1 MSIWLNNKKLIP
13 NTRFFAF
20 EKSDHILFLEETKKF
35 IAELIK
41 FSQISIMSKNVSD
54 QLVEV
59 LVEAGIKRIYA
70 VTGDSLN
77 HVNAA
82 VCRNGKIKWIHV
94 RHEETAAYAAGA
106 EAYLNGLACCA
117 GSSGPG
123 HVHLINGLYDAHR
136 SSASVLAIASTIP
149 SKEFGTGYFQETN
162 TIKLFDDCSCYNQ
175 VAITPA
181 QLPRMLQAA
190 LQHAVHKK
198 GVAVIGLPGDIT
210 DLPAIEAETTTILFR
225 NRAVVRPSDE
235 EMLQLA
241 ALLNSHKK
249 VTLFCGLGAAESHKE
264 ILQLA
269 EKLKSPVAYSYKAKM
284 AIQHDNPFEV
294 GLTGLLGIPSAYHS
308 MHECELLVLLGTDFP
323 YTTFMPVKN
332 KIVQIDI
339 KPENLGRRA
348 KLDLGLCGDVK
359 DTLQLL
365 IPMIALKKDA
375 NFLDQQLEF
384 YKEVKKNLQVYVN
397 DPGKPNAIHPEFV
410 ASVIN
415 ELAAHDA
422 IFTVDTGMCC
432 VWAARY
438 INGTGE
444 RKMLGSYNH
453 GSMANAMPQAIG
465 AALAC
470 PGKQVIAFCGDGG
483 LSMMMGDLMTIVQY
497 KLPVKIIVFNNRSLG
512 MVKLEMEVAGI
523 PDHETDMLNPD
534 FTKIAEAMGMPGI
547 TIIDPIEVRPLL
559 EMVFLQE
566 GPILVTIQ
574 TDPNALAMPPKLEFD
589 QMKGMALYM
598 GKMMLSGRMDEA
610 FNIISSNYK
619 HLGEVL

>member
-1 MSIWLNNKKLIP
+1 
-13 NTRFFAF
+13 
-20 EKSDHILFLEETKKF
+20 
-35 IAELIK
+35 
-41 FSQISIMSKNVSD
+41 MSKNISD
-54 QLVEV
+54 QLVEI
-59 LVEAGIKRIYA
+59 LVEAGIQRIYA

-82 VCRNGKIKWIHV
+82 VHRNGKIKWIHV
-94 RHEETAAYAAGA
+94 RHEETAAFAAGA
-106 EAYLNGLACCA
+106 EAQLNGLACCA

-136 SSASVLAIASTIP
+136 SSASVLAIASTLP
-149 SKEFGTGYFQETN
+149 TKEFGTSYFQETN

-175 VAITPA
+175 VATTPA

-198 GVAVIGLPGDIT
+198 GVAVLGLPGDIT
-210 DLPAIEAETTTILFR
+210 DLPAVAAETTTMLFR
-225 NRAVVRPSDE
+225 NQPVVRPSEDE
-235 EMLQLA
+235 LLQLA

-249 VTLFCGLGAAESHKE
+249 VTIFCGLGAAEAHTE
-264 ILQLA
+264 IIQLA
-269 EKLKSPVAYSYKAKM
+269 EKLKAPVAYSYKAKM
-284 AIQHDNPFEV
+284 AIQYDNPYEV

-323 YTTFMPVKN
+323 YTPFMPVEN

-339 KPENLGRRA
+339 KPETLGRRA
-348 KLDLGLCGDVK
+348 KLDMGLCGDVK
-359 DTLQLL
+359 DTLQALM
-365 IPMIALKKDA
+365 PMIEMKEDA
-375 NFLDQQLEF
+375 TFLDQQLEF
-384 YKEVKKNLQVYVN
+384 YKEVKKNLQIYVN

-410 ASVIN
+410 VSVIN
-415 ELAAHDA
+415 ELAAKDA

-438 INGTGE
+438 IDGTGE
-444 RKMLGSYNH
+444 RKMLGSFNH

-523 PDHETDMLNPD
+523 PDLETDMLNPD
-534 FTKIAEAMGMPGI
+534 FAKIAEAMGMPGI
-547 TIIDPIEVRPLL
+547 TINDPGEVKSGL
-559 EMVFLQE
+559 EKAFLQE
-566 GPILVTIQ
+566 GPVLVTIQ

-589 QMKGMALYM
+589 QMKGLTLYM
-598 GKMMLSGRMDEA
+598 GKMMLSGRMDEV
-610 FNIISSNYK
+610 FKIISSNYK

>member
-1 MSIWLNNKKLIP
+1 MNKNI
-13 NTRFFAF
+13 
-20 EKSDHILFLEETKKF
+20 
-35 IAELIK
+35 
-41 FSQISIMSKNVSD
+41 SD
-54 QLVEV
+54 QLVEI
-59 LVEAGIKRIYA
+59 LVEAGIQRIYA

-82 VCRNGKIKWIHV
+82 VYRNGKIKWIHV
-94 RHEETAAYAAGA
+94 RHEETAAFAAGA
-106 EAYLNGLACCA
+106 EAQLNGLACCA

-123 HVHLINGLYDAHR
+123 HVHLLNGLYDAHR
-136 SSASVLAIASTIP
+136 SSASVLAIASTLP
-149 SKEFGTGYFQETN
+149 TKEFGTSYFQETN

-175 VAITPA
+175 VASTSA
-181 QLPRMLQAA
+181 QLPRMLQTA

-198 GVAVIGLPGDIT
+198 GVAVLGLPGDLT
-210 DLPAIEAETTTILFR
+210 NLPAVAAETTTLLFR
-225 NRAVVRPSDE
+225 NRPVVRPSEDE
-235 EMLQLA
+235 LLQLA

-249 VTLFCGLGAAESHKE
+249 VTIFCGLGAAGAHTE
-264 ILQLA
+264 IIQLA
-269 EKLKSPVAYSYKAKM
+269 EKLKSPVAYSYKGKM
-284 AIQHDNPFEV
+284 AIQYDNPYEV
-294 GLTGLLGIPSAYHS
+294 GLTGLLGIASAYHS

-323 YTTFMPVKN
+323 YTPFMPVEN

-339 KPENLGRRA
+339 KPETLGRRA
-348 KLDLGLCGDVK
+348 KLDMGLCGDIK
-359 DTLQLL
+359 DTLEALM
-365 IPMIALKKDA
+365 PMIEMKEDA
-375 NFLDQQLEF
+375 SFLDIQLKF
-384 YKEVKKNLQVYVN
+384 YEEVKKNLLIYVK

-415 ELAAHDA
+415 ELAAKDA

-438 INGTGE
+438 IDGTGE
-444 RKMLGSYNH
+444 RKMLGSFNH

-470 PGKQVIAFCGDGG
+470 PGRQVIAFCGDGG

-523 PDHETDMLNPD
+523 PDQETDMLNPD

-547 TIIDPIEVRPLL
+547 TINDPGEVKPIL
-559 EMVFLQE
+559 EKAFLQE

-589 QMKGMALYM
+589 QMKGLTLYM
-598 GKMMLSGRMDEA
+598 GKMMLSGRMDEV
-610 FNIISSNYK
+610 FKIISSNYK
-619 HLGEVL
+619 HLGEVI